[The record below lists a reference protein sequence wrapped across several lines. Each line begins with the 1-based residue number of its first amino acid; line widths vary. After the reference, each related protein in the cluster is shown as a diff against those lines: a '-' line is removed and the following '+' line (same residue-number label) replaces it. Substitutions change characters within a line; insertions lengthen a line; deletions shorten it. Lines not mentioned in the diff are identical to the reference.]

1 MAQAGADTGPEYEAA
16 AGIWRILGRRW
27 TFLILWNLEN
37 KAMRFNELKKALGGI
52 ANTVLSDRLAELE
65 GEGLVARNVVQ
76 GRTEYG
82 LTAGAREL
90 QTILREMGRWRARRA
105 LLSVSDVIFS

>member
-1 MAQAGADTGPEYEAA
+1 M
-16 AGIWRILGRRW
+16 
-27 TFLILWNLEN
+27 ILWNLEN
-37 KAMRFNELKKALGGI
+37 RAMRFNELKKALGI

-65 GEGLVARNVVQ
+65 GEGLITKNVVQ

-90 QTILREMGRWRARRA
+90 QAILREVGRWRARRA
-105 LLSVSDVIFS
+105 LLFVSDVIFS